1 MIYSPAFRKL
11 PSGSYWRICNEP
23 SAGDILCPHHI
34 AEVHQTS
41 TKRTDDGTFRL
52 DVDNRKNI
60 GVDEALF
67 TDLKSSLEVTNR
79 MIRQDELDT
88 NQVYYVLYRK

>member
-1 MIYSPAFRKL
+1 MNQAQAI
-11 PSGSYWRICNEP
+11 P
-23 SAGDILCPHHI
+23 SARTNI

-79 MIRQDELDT
+79 MIKQDELDT

>member
-11 PSGSYWRICNEP
+11 PSGSYWRICNVP
-23 SAGDILCPHHI
+23 SAGDTLCPHHI